1 MKTYGGNCQEYGCSV
16 QSTSDGGY
24 IVAGYSWS
32 FGAGNPFHT
41 NVYLIKTDAKGDT
54 LWTKIYGD
62 TANDRGY
69 SVQLTSDGGYIIAG
83 FTESFGS
90 GKSDVWLLKTDSN
103 GDTLWTKTYG
113 GEDEDLGYFVQQVS
127 DGGYIIAGYRDD
139 DLYLIKTDPNGDTMW
154 TKTYGGSGC
163 DEARAV
169 YQTPDNGFIVA
180 GWTNSFGAGGDD
192 IWLIKTDANGDT
204 LWAKTYGGP
213 DDETGNSL
221 HPTSDGGY
229 IITGTTSKPLDYDC
243 YVYIVKTNE
252 NGELLW
258 TKTFGEV
265 YFQTS
270 YSVDNTLDGG
280 YIIAGWKENID
291 TGRSVILLIKIGSSR
306 FRVGKNS
313 VLGTITSC

>member
-1 MKTYGGNCQEYGCSV
+1 MTRAKKNLYLPELKIVSDITPKYCNRLPLQFLLIIILVILIITSCKKSNPVQPHQILWMKTYGGNCQEYGCSV

-103 GDTLWTKTYG
+103 GDTLWTKIYG

-127 DGGYIIAGYRDD
+127 DGVI
-139 DLYLIKTDPNGDTMW
+139 
-154 TKTYGGSGC
+154 
-163 DEARAV
+163 
-169 YQTPDNGFIVA
+169 
-180 GWTNSFGAGGDD
+180 
-192 IWLIKTDANGDT
+192 
-204 LWAKTYGGP
+204 
-213 DDETGNSL
+213 SL
-221 HPTSDGGY
+221 Q
-229 IITGTTSKPLDYDC
+229 
-243 YVYIVKTNE
+243 E
-252 NGELLW
+252 
-258 TKTFGEV
+258 
-265 YFQTS
+265 
-270 YSVDNTLDGG
+270 
-280 YIIAGWKENID
+280 
-291 TGRSVILLIKIGSSR
+291 
-306 FRVGKNS
+306 FR
-313 VLGTITSC
+313 